1 MHEKRIE
8 SATTNQREAKNSN
21 TFATKQHVANENIL
35 TCIAN
40 KILASKIYNGQN
52 KLKTNAKR
60 HIYIN
65 TYIYNIVSS

>member
-21 TFATKQHVANENIL
+21 TFTSKQHVANENIL

-40 KILASKIYNGQN
+40 KILASKIYNG
-52 KLKTNAKR
+52 
-60 HIYIN
+60 
-65 TYIYNIVSS
+65 